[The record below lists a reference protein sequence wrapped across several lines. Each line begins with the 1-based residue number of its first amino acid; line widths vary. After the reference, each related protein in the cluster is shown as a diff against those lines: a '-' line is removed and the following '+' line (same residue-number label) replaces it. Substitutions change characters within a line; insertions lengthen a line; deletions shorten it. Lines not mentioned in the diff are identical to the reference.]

1 VRLATA
7 EARTLE
13 ETLVDRDEKIRR
25 LERLAD
31 EYRSRQS
38 QVGEFIP
45 LPEIFLHPPK
55 NLLPTPKKSA
65 MVRV

>member
-13 ETLVDRDEKIRR
+13 EMLVDRDEKIRR

-45 LPEIFLHPPK
+45 LPEIFPHPPK